1 MCGIV
6 GYVGT
11 RQAAPEVYRGLLR
24 LEYRGYDSVGLAVLN
39 GSSLGVVRKKGKV
52 DAVREEIG
60 GMIGTIGI
68 GHTRW
73 ATHGAPSE
81 RNAHPLRSGKFAIV
95 HNGIIENYRALREEL
110 EANGF
115 VFSSDTDS
123 ETIAHLFALYDRGDL
138 RETLRAVVRKLE
150 GSFAI
155 AALCEGAPNVI
166 AAARRN
172 SPLIVGRGE
181 TGYYL
186 ASDIPALAGCVQTV
200 TVLKN
205 GDMALVCADRVQIID
220 DRGEVRRQE
229 QVCSLRAETLER
241 GDNAHF
247 MLKEMK
253 ETPQTIRNTI
263 SNFAERVRLEPFLP
277 LFRKLK
283 KIHLIGCG
291 TAYHSGLAGKL
302 AIERLA
308 RVPAE
313 ACIASEYRYGDPILG
328 DDTLAIAVSQSGE
341 TADTIAA
348 AQLDRESGTP
358 LFVVTNVA
366 HSSMASLADLVVPT
380 IAGAETAV
388 AATKSYNGQLTA
400 LYLLAAAIAAARGA
414 DAKRAEE
421 ELSRYPERCEEA
433 LSRLEEVERVAQK
446 FKDAKNVCFLGRG
459 VDHAAALE
467 GSLKLK
473 EIAYIPSEGYPAGE
487 LKHGPIALI
496 DGRSLVVA
504 IMTQRRLAEKTFN
517 AVAEVR
523 ARGAKIFLITPFEEY
538 ARREGVDDCF
548 LLPKCGELF
557 SPVLSVIPLQ
567 ALAYYTA
574 VARGNDPDRPRN
586 LAKSV
591 TVE

>member
-1 MCGIV
+1 
-6 GYVGT
+6 
-11 RQAAPEVYRGLLR
+11 
-24 LEYRGYDSVGLAVLN
+24 
-39 GSSLGVVRKKGKV
+39 
-52 DAVREEIG
+52 
-60 GMIGTIGI
+60 
-68 GHTRW
+68 
-73 ATHGAPSE
+73 
-81 RNAHPLRSGKFAIV
+81 
-95 HNGIIENYRALREEL
+95 
-110 EANGF
+110 
-115 VFSSDTDS
+115 
-123 ETIAHLFALYDRGDL
+123 
-138 RETLRAVVRKLE
+138 
-150 GSFAI
+150 
-155 AALCEGAPNVI
+155 
-166 AAARRN
+166 
-172 SPLIVGRGE
+172 
-181 TGYYL
+181 
-186 ASDIPALAGCVQTV
+186 
-200 TVLKN
+200 
-205 GDMALVCADRVQIID
+205 
-220 DRGEVRRQE
+220 
-229 QVCSLRAETLER
+229 
-241 GDNAHF
+241 
-247 MLKEMK
+247 
-253 ETPQTIRNTI
+253 
-263 SNFAERVRLEPFLP
+263 
-277 LFRKLK
+277 
-283 KIHLIGCG
+283 
-291 TAYHSGLAGKL
+291 
-302 AIERLA
+302 
-308 RVPAE
+308 
-313 ACIASEYRYGDPILG
+313 
-328 DDTLAIAVSQSGE
+328 
-341 TADTIAA
+341 
-348 AQLDRESGTP
+348 
-358 LFVVTNVA
+358 
-366 HSSMASLADLVVPT
+366 MASLADLVVPT